1 MPSVVPTQI
10 RFNVAE
16 DFSGQSL
23 PLVFRRREPVGLHQF
38 DEFCHRDSRQ
48 SETGMVLLQP
58 VSRRF
63 GKEFF
68 QGNALSADKQLPLG
82 LEQPDEGI
90 HAGKR
95 FVARAA
101 FHFTGNGRF
110 SLLQNNVH
118 FMISLAP
125 TGDADVCAE
134 TGIDQMSADAGFDQS
149 SPKIAVVPRPRDGAV
164 VLRAHQ
170 GGVQH
175 LQFWTGT
182 ALAHLTARLLAQ
194 PGQIFGQAALNEHRR

>member
-68 QGNALSADKQLPLG
+68 QGDALSADKQLSLG
-82 LEQPDEGI
+82 FEQADKGI
-90 HAGKR
+90 HARKR
-95 FVARAA
+95 FAARSA
-101 FHFTGNGRF
+101 FHFNGHGRF
-110 SLLQNNVH
+110 ALLQNKIH
-118 FMISLAP
+118 FMVTLAP
-125 TGDADVCAE
+125 IGDADVRSE
-134 TGIDQMSADAGFDQS
+134 TGIDQMSTDAGFNE
-149 SPKIAVVPRPRDGAV
+149 SPPIIAVVPRLRD
-164 VLRAHQ
+164 
-170 GGVQH
+170 
-175 LQFWTGT
+175 
-182 ALAHLTARLLAQ
+182 
-194 PGQIFGQAALNEHRR
+194 